1 MTPTSTQELSPNAL
15 RRACDPASLSFD
27 TTDDLPDLQ
36 DVIGQPRALRAL
48 ELGSEVP
55 GPGFNIFVL
64 GTPGSGRTTLSQ
76 EYLKRK
82 AAAEPVPDDW
92 VYVYNF
98 ENVYS
103 PRAIRLPAGRGVEFH
118 KDMIEL
124 VKHSEKEIP
133 RAFESEEYVRERE
146 QLVGELKKTQEA
158 EFLKL
163 QEYVEKYNFVIV
175 RTSSGFVLAPAVQGK
190 PLKPEDIER
199 LSPEQRSKLEQLQ
212 VKLGEEA
219 EITLNRLREIERL
232 ATEQLSELNVR
243 TARFLVSPWVKGIKE
258 KYSKFDKVLA
268 HLDSVESDVINN
280 IGQFQSSQGS
290 GQAALPGQSGGTD
303 WLRRYDVNLLIDNSA
318 QKGAPVVV
326 ESHPSYTNLVGRIEH
341 EFVLG
346 MSRTDFTMIRP
357 GAFHHANG
365 GYLILPARDVL
376 INPYAW
382 EGLKRILRDRSIRIV
397 ELASQLGMVSTVTL
411 EPEPIPLETKVVLV
425 GTPMLYY
432 LLSANDEDF
441 AKLFKVRAEFA
452 TLMERN
458 PQTEQEYG
466 LFVKSVAD
474 DNHLLPFDRTAVA
487 RLIEY
492 SSRLVEDQDK
502 LSTRFGK
509 IADLICEAAYWTKKE
524 KLEVVTSASMQQ
536 AIDESI
542 YRNNLLD
549 ERLQELIAKDI
560 LMINVSGKV
569 IGQIN
574 ALSVIE
580 LGDHAFGR
588 PSRLTASVSPGRG
601 GVIDIERQAKLGGPV
616 HTKGVLI
623 ISGYLAGRYGRTQPL
638 NLSAS
643 LTFEQSYEG
652 IEGDSASAAELFA
665 LLSAIAEIP
674 LRQDRAITGSVNQ
687 HGQIQ
692 AIGGVNEKIE
702 GFFTTCETR
711 GLSGEQ
717 GVLIPAA
724 NQKNLMLSAEVIAA
738 VSEGKFHIW
747 PITTV
752 EEGLALLSDREIGE
766 LQVDGGYPVGT
777 FNHSVASRL
786 AEFAKAV
793 APPGDGAH
801 KES

>member
-1 MTPTSTQELSPNAL
+1 MTQTNVKELSSNDL
-15 RRACDPASLSFD
+15 RRTCDSNSLNFD
-27 TTDDLPDLQ
+27 TTNDLPDLQ

-48 ELGSEVP
+48 ELGSEVS

-64 GTPGSGRTTLSQ
+64 GAPGSGRTTLSQ

-82 AAAEPVPDDW
+82 AVAEPVPDDW
-92 VYVYNF
+92 IYVYNF
-98 ENVYS
+98 ENPHA
-103 PRAIRLPAGRGVEFH
+103 PRAIRLPAGRGAEFH
-118 KDMIEL
+118 KAMNDL
-124 VKHSEKEIP
+124 VGHCEKEIP
-133 RAFESEEYVRERE
+133 RAFESEEYIHERD
-146 QLVGELKKTQEA
+146 QLVSELKKNQEA
-158 EFLKL
+158 EFSKL
-163 QEYVEKYNFVIV
+163 QEHVEKYNFVLV
-175 RTSSGFVLAPAVQGK
+175 RTSSGFVLAPAVHGK
-190 PLKPEDIER
+190 PLKLEDIQG
-199 LSPEQRSKLEQLQ
+199 LSPEQRSKLEGLQ
-212 VKLGEEA
+212 EKLGEEA
-219 EITLNRLREIERL
+219 ENTLNRVREMERL
-232 ATEQLSELNVR
+232 ATEQLNELNIR

-258 KYSKFDKVLA
+258 NYSGFDQVLA
-268 HLDSVESDVINN
+268 YLGTVESDIISN
-280 IGQFQSSQGS
+280 ISQFQPSQEP
-290 GQAALPGQSGGTD
+290 GQPTLPGQPGRTD

-318 QKGAPVVV
+318 REGAPVVV

-397 ELASQLGMVSTVTL
+397 ELASQLGTISTVTL

-432 LLSANDEDF
+432 LLGANDEDF

-466 LFVKSVAD
+466 LFVKSVVD
-474 DNHLLPFDRTAVA
+474 ENHLLPFDRTAVA

-492 SSRLVEDQDK
+492 GSRLVEDQDK

-509 IADLICEAAYWTKKE
+509 IADLICEAAYWARKE
-524 KLEVVTSASMQQ
+524 GLEVVTSTSMQR

-542 YRNNLLD
+542 YRNNLMD
-549 ERLQELIAKDI
+549 ERMQELIAKDI
-560 LMINVSGKV
+560 FMIDVSGKV
-569 IGQIN
+569 VGQIN

-580 LGDHAFGR
+580 LGEHAFGR

-601 GVIDIERQAKLGGPV
+601 GVVDIERQAKLGGPI

-623 ISGYLAGRYGRTQPL
+623 ISGYLAGRYGHTQPL
-638 NLSAS
+638 SLSAS

-652 IEGDSASAAELFA
+652 VEGDSASAAELFA

-692 AIGGVNEKIE
+692 PIGGVNEKIE
-702 GFFTTCETR
+702 GFFATCESK

-717 GVLIPAA
+717 GVLIPAM
-724 NQKNLMLSAEVIAA
+724 NQSNLMLSAEVVQA

-747 PITTV
+747 PIATV
-752 EEGLALLSDREIGE
+752 EEGLGLLSDREIGD
-766 LQVDGGYPVGT
+766 LQADGTYPEGT
-777 FNHSVASRL
+777 FNHSVTSRL

-793 APPGDGAH
+793 SPPMNESH
-801 KES
+801 KEA